1 MNEETILIKLRSQ
14 KTFTVDHLIS
24 LLRCSSRTAHRRMK
38 AWNVHTSINQ
48 NGRYYALPDIPKF
61 DSNGLW
67 KYRNILFSKHG
78 TLKQTIIQ
86 VIQQSHHG
94 LSSHEITDQIGLPPN
109 QSLLSHLRESS
120 DLRREKHHGRYIYF
134 AGDSKIYAE
143 QKRQWNVLEEEARAQ
158 LSDEEAVLVLAYY
171 IKHSDLSPEDL
182 ASRISRKG
190 QRIKAV
196 GIRQLLES
204 HDLLKKTSDTTQ

>member
-1 MNEETILIKLRSQ
+1 MNEETILNKLRSQ
-14 KTFTVDHLIS
+14 KTFTVDRVIS
-24 LLRCSSRTAHRRMK
+24 LLRCSPSTAHRRMK

-48 NGRYYALPDIPKF
+48 NGRYYALPDTPKF
-61 DSNGLW
+61 NSSGLW

-86 VIQQSHHG
+86 VIRQSHHG
-94 LSSHEITDQIGLPPN
+94 LTSQEITDQIGLPHIR
-109 QSLLSHLRESS
+109 SLLSHLRKSS
-120 DLRREKHHGRYIYF
+120 EIRREKHHGRYIYF
-134 AGDSKIYAE
+134 AGDSKIYTK
-143 QKRQWNVLEEEARAQ
+143 QKRQWNVLEEEVKAQ
-158 LSDEEAVLVLAYY
+158 LSDEEAVLVLTYF
-171 IKHSDLSPEDL
+171 IKHPNLSPEAL

-204 HDLLKKTSDTTQ
+204 HDLLKKTSDIKP